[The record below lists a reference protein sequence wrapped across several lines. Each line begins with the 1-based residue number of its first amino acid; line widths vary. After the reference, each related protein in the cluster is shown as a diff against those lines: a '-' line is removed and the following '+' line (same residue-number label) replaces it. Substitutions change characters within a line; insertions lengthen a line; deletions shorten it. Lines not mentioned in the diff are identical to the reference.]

1 MAAGGSRLFFYS
13 SAAGQGSPGPT
24 AIPAAQ
30 TGVPQPAVRGSGLAC
45 SHVHSAVS
53 TRSSWL
59 LACRCPWRRRP
70 LPQPALLCAAAS
82 FHPPLALPASTVSS
96 LLPLRPQGRGAGW
109 TSRWGPLMPAGNA
122 ASFLKLGSRLRG
134 GRRRALLA
142 WQGAEGSVPRTG
154 GRRHLRASPEAA
166 PWPGRGWTPPWTPP
180 EESWARSRPRP
191 LATPS
196 HCAEGGLA
204 MGVFTFA
211 TWPWPG
217 SRGGTLRV
225 PLLPPGRHGRCKPG
239 SCLVSADRGAGP
251 PVSQKA
257 LTQVTRGLLA
267 AAAAAARLPSRF
279 WVYLRMC
286 VSPFFLFKK

>member
-59 LACRCPWRRRP
+59 LACRCPLEEAAP
-70 LPQPALLCAAAS
+70 PPTSPALCCS
-82 FHPPLALPASTVSS
+82 FLPPPTGPSASTVSS

-122 ASFLKLGSRLRG
+122 TSFLKLGSRLCG
-134 GRRRALLA
+134 GRPPALLA

-204 MGVFTFA
+204 TGVFTFA
-211 TWPWPG
+211 T
-217 SRGGTLRV
+217 
-225 PLLPPGRHGRCKPG
+225 
-239 SCLVSADRGAGP
+239 
-251 PVSQKA
+251 
-257 LTQVTRGLLA
+257 
-267 AAAAAARLPSRF
+267 
-279 WVYLRMC
+279 
-286 VSPFFLFKK
+286 